1 MSAHC
6 GSRTSRTRDT
16 ICRGPATKRQG
27 GPSLASMPRAIR
39 GIFRTPFGLRR
50 RIGVSCFG
58 DATNGGLSGQARIFS
73 QLATDKFLQGVLMRR
88 ASLRTSLRNHVAAGV
103 AAFKRTAKGLRLLCR
118 QRQLDG
124 RSEFHFPARILCFNR
139 QDGSGASTISIKVAG
154 CRAVF
159 FGPKRNALQWDDRY
173 GAPRENH
180 DGRIPALPAP
190 G

>member
-1 MSAHC
+1 MTVSVWRGRVILSAHC

-27 GPSLASMPRAIR
+27 GPSFAS
-39 GIFRTPFGLRR
+39 
-50 RIGVSCFG
+50 IGVSCFG

-73 QLATDKFLQGVLMRR
+73 QLATDKFLQGVLTRR
-88 ASLRTSLRNHVAAGV
+88 VSSRTSLRNHVAAGV
-103 AAFKRTAKGLRLLCR
+103 AAFKRIAKGLRLLCR
-118 QRQLDG
+118 RRQLDG
-124 RSEFHFPARILCFNR
+124 RSEFHAFPAQILCFNR

-154 CRAVF
+154 FRAVF
-159 FGPKRNALQWDDRY
+159 FGPKRNALQPDDRH